1 MNKLW
6 STFPAGAKNL
16 LADTGQDMDL
26 HKLIVFWTEPLMQS
40 TTSNTC
46 TLCGASWNL
55 ALRYLEIG
63 KPRTARNL
71 LLNGSFLQEACHNP
85 MRIIASLCGGCFST
99 FLYRYE
105 VARKAAESIPTML
118 LFLEK
123 VIPSEYN
130 NLITFG
136 IEKNIN
142 DVVNCVSNNWHEG
155 KSMASNDRLG
165 LSREDNRV
173 VCVVLMD
180 KDTEEKVKVEVG
192 RSTTL
197 KSMFNDYAEAM
208 ETSLRSLRFSY
219 NGTTLFLSSAKNM
232 TPDQLDMNDLDTIM
246 VTNMDRVTKGLE
258 GNATTATGAT
268 HNHNH
273 GHLSSK
279 SNARK
284 KSKRKQVKSPEQ
296 PYIVERTQE
305 ELKIEVR
312 LACLVL
318 WIIVLGK
325 RAHVSYPIFLFPA
338 LQGAHH
344 DTRRGTSIVLANSKT
359 SEQLV
364 DRKKSAQDHVTAS
377 QVYTPS
383 S

>member
-1 MNKLW
+1 MGRSKHYTGNIGGGGVGDGGGGGVGGRRWSQSQAMNNLW

-16 LADTGQDMDL
+16 LADTDQDMDL
-26 HKLIVFWTEPLMQS
+26 HKLVVFWTEPLMQS
-40 TTSNTC
+40 TTSKTC
-46 TLCGASWNL
+46 TLCGTSWNL

-63 KPRTARNL
+63 KSRTARNL

-85 MRIIASLCGGCFST
+85 MPRIIASLRGGCFST
-99 FLYRYE
+99 ILPRYE
-105 VARKAAESIPTML
+105 VARKAAESLNTMH

-123 VIPSEYN
+123 SNPSEYH
-130 NLITFG
+130 NLINFG
-136 IEKNIN
+136 IENNIK
-142 DVVNCVSNNWHEG
+142 DVVSCISNNWHEG

-165 LSREDNRV
+165 LSLADNRV
-173 VCVVLMD
+173 ICVVLMD
-180 KDTEEKVKVEVG
+180 EDTEEKVKVEVG

-197 KSMFNDYAEAM
+197 KSMFNDYAAAM

-219 NGTTLFLSSAKNM
+219 RGTTLFLSSAKNM

-246 VTNMDRVTKGLE
+246 VTNMDRVTKGLDS
-258 GNATTATGAT
+258 NATTATGAT

-284 KSKRKQVKSPEQ
+284 KSKKKKEKPPEQ

-312 LACLVL
+312 LACLVV
-318 WIIVLGK
+318 WIIV
-325 RAHVSYPIFLFPA
+325 FW
-338 LQGAHH
+338 
-344 DTRRGTSIVLANSKT
+344 
-359 SEQLV
+359 E
-364 DRKKSAQDHVTAS
+364 KSS
-377 QVYTPS
+377 R
-383 S
+383 